1 MAKKKGKRKVNLSRY
16 LDLKKVIDI
25 LCEYDLI
32 HYDIHLDSLFNQKL
46 YGFVDFNNKKIYINK
61 KQSKTD
67 MRDTIIHEMLHIIE
81 DELGVDVDED
91 NISKNSKKSFNKI
104 FLQQNKR

>member
-1 MAKKKGKRKVNLSRY
+1 MKRKKPTNLSKHF
-16 LDLKKVIDI
+16 DIQKIIDI

-32 HYDIHLDSLFNQKL
+32 HYDLTLDSLFNEKL
-46 YGFVDFNNKKIYINK
+46 FGFVDFNEKKIYINK

-81 DELGVDVDED
+81 DELGVNMDEH
-91 NISKNSKKSFNKI
+91 NVMNNSKKTFNKI
-104 FLQQNKR
+104 YLNNKTR